1 MSDDRNYIASLE
13 EAIEDITEDNLRLR
27 NTNRILR
34 AVNSGLRSKLEIA
47 HKNDEEFVSACQ
59 WDEEIDARAAQIDSE
74 SDSTGYV
81 EYVEEKSDYPQGFQ
95 EYWGIGNTSYT

>member
-1 MSDDRNYIASLE
+1 MSDNQNYVDSLE
-13 EAIEDITEDNLRLR
+13 EAVEDLTEDNLRLR

-34 AVNSGLRSKLEIA
+34 AVNSGLRSKLAIA

-74 SDSTGYV
+74 SDATGYV
-81 EYVEEKSDYPQGFQ
+81 EYAVETSDYPQAFRDH
-95 EYWGIGNTSYT
+95 WGIGNTQYT